1 MITIYGIPNCDK
13 VKKAKTWLDKHSA
26 RYQFH
31 NYKVMGCDQN
41 LADNLLQCFSYNEI
55 INKRGTTWRKLPE
68 NSRNSLDEITARKL
82 IQEQPSLITRPIFE
96 IDGEWML
103 GFNEELLAGKILE

>member
-31 NYKVMGCDQN
+31 NYKIMGCDQN

-68 NSRNSLDEITARKL
+68 N
-82 IQEQPSLITRPIFE
+82 
-96 IDGEWML
+96 
-103 GFNEELLAGKILE
+103 